1 MARLDDAT
9 GVPVNV
15 RRTGLVTLGL
25 LVAVWLIDY
34 IDRVMMSVA
43 LPFIGR
49 EFELTKTEQGALIT
63 AFAIAYM
70 LTQIPGGMLA
80 DRFGPKRMLVTS
92 LVLWSVF
99 TALTGVVGGLVALL
113 VVRVLF
119 GVGQGLFPGAAF
131 KAVAERTRPAQR
143 ASAAGVMLAS
153 NQLGAGIAPLI
164 VAPLIMA
171 LGWRDTF
178 LVVAA
183 GGLAI
188 GIALFLFLPRPLP
201 AHLSEAPAANSQEGP
216 VEAMPR
222 GAVLRSPS
230 VWKFAGLFCAV
241 NMVGYG
247 LITWVPSYL
256 LEARGVSLTLAGVAS
271 AIPFLVGSL
280 GMLLGGWLFDRY
292 FHDRARV
299 LVIPVLLVAA
309 VLLVLMALSQSA
321 LEFTIYET
329 LALGVA
335 GLAVMSVLGMP
346 VRALPTAVVGAGM
359 GAVNVGGQL
368 AGVIAPVVMGFL
380 VDTFSYAAAFGFLVV
395 SLLVGAVL
403 ALLVPQRPE
412 QFKLAA

>member
-1 MARLDDAT
+1 MMMSRLDDVT
-9 GVPVNV
+9 GTPVNV

-49 EFELTKTEQGALIT
+49 EFVLSKTEQGALIT

-92 LVLWSVF
+92 LVLWSAF
-99 TALTGVVGGLVALL
+99 TALTGVVGGLVALV
-113 VVRVLF
+113 VVRALF

-143 ASAAGVMLAS
+143 ASAAGAMLAS
-153 NQLGAGIAPLI
+153 NQVGAGIAPLI
-164 VAPLIMA
+164 VAPLILA
-171 LGWRDTF
+171 VGWRDTF

-183 GGLAI
+183 GGLVI
-188 GIALFLFLPRPLP
+188 GVALFLFFPRPLP
-201 AHLSEAPAANSQEGP
+201 AHVTQAP
-216 VEAMPR
+216 VESSVPAEALPR
-222 GAVLRSPS
+222 GAVLRSTS

-256 LEARGVSLTLAGVAS
+256 LEARGVSLALAGVAS
-271 AIPFLVGSL
+271 AIPFLVQTL
-280 GMLLGGWLFDRY
+280 GTLLGGWLFDRY

-299 LVIPVLLVAA
+299 FVIPVLLVAA
-309 VLLVLMALSQSA
+309 VLLVLMALAQSA
-321 LEFTIYET
+321 IEFTIYET
-329 LALGVA
+329 LALGVV
-335 GLAVMSVLGMP
+335 GLAVMGVLGMP

-368 AGVIAPVVMGFL
+368 AGVIAPVAMGFL

-395 SLLVGAVL
+395 SLVVGAVL
-403 ALLVPQRPE
+403 AFLVPQRPE
-412 QFKLAA
+412 QFKLAG